1 MKTGLG
7 GISMLLEKEVKR
19 LQRPWPFQTPALS
32 LQSTPPKGTGAC
44 ADMQPWPKPR
54 SFPQHWCN
62 NKVLRQRKNSTR
74 LTFCER

>member
-1 MKTGLG
+1 MSEQSLKTMQMK
-7 GISMLLEKEVKR
+7 SR
-19 LQRPWPFQTPALS
+19 SWPFQTPAKD

-54 SFPQHWCN
+54 NYPQHWAN

-74 LTFCER
+74 LAFCER